1 MSKSI
6 LQIIYS
12 CSVQKTARKKTKYS
26 RNGTIFKV
34 GHHAKAVAHAKSSL
48 GVKKKNSK
56 KLLKIHS
63 TNHLQLLCEKKK
75 TAQKNTKY
83 SRNETILK
91 IGHHAKAIA
100 HAKSLLWVK
109 N

>member
-1 MSKSI
+1 MSKCI

-26 RNGTIFKV
+26 T
-34 GHHAKAVAHAKSSL
+34 
-48 GVKKKNSK
+48 
-56 KLLKIHS
+56 
-63 TNHLQLLCEKKK
+63 
-75 TAQKNTKY
+75 
-83 SRNETILK
+83 NETIFK

-100 HAKSLLWVK
+100 HAKSSLCFK